1 MFFLFFIFSFIDPS
15 TSLRMTVGVSLRMTV
30 GVSLRMTVGRL
41 NDDVGVNL
49 VPIIDFRYETSVS

>member
-30 GVSLRMTVGRL
+30 GRL
-41 NDDVGVNL
+41 NDDVSVDL
-49 VPIIDFRYETSVS
+49 VPIVDFRYESSVT